1 MWDTGGLVLP
11 RQGLHVQTEQE
22 FCNDG
27 ERS

>member
-1 MWDTGGLVLP
+1 MWDTGGLVPP

-22 FCNDG
+22 CYNDG